1 MIPTTANRVVA
12 EKIKMVVKTAPKVS
26 SSLAFKPRQTVPSAQ
41 AARVQ
46 TAPKVVE
53 KKVESTVQ
61 VSTVP
66 TIATNEVV
74 KDLNS
79 SLTEEFNT
87 NSSYDVRDAYDP
99 RQPNDYI
106 AYCEERLERRKQLRL
121 QEENNRHMQAAEE
134 ARAQLEQER
143 RDASQR
149 GDYQSLMNSAG
160 VQSSEAGAGVAAAG
174 GGGPGMGRGR
184 GRGLNNLPAWMTQ
197 QLAATAAAPASA
209 FDSAAQASSEQFSDA
224 PVPAPTA
231 AAVVGVKRKAQGLF
245 SKPSCVLLLKNMVA
259 AQEVDDQLAA
269 ETMQEC
275 LKYGPVTGCVVH
287 TVPPTASEGVQG
299 GVDCLDEERVRTF
312 VEFERQDSAIRAFR

>member
-1 MIPTTANRVVA
+1 MI
-12 EKIKMVVKTAPKVS
+12 VKSAPKVS
-26 SSLAFKPRQTVPSAQ
+26 SSLAFKPRQTAPSTQ
-41 AARVQ
+41 AARILA
-46 TAPKVVE
+46 APKVVE
-53 KKVESTVQ
+53 AKLEHQKE
-61 VSTVP
+61 VP
-66 TIATNEVV
+66 TVHVSSVPTTVAHEAV

-99 RQPNDYI
+99 KQPNDYI

-121 QEENNRHMQAAEE
+121 QEENNRHMQAAEK

-149 GDYQSLMNSAG
+149 GDYQSLLNSAG
-160 VQSSEAGAGVAAAG
+160 VHSSEANGGIGGAASGAAQ
-174 GGGPGMGRGR
+174 GMGRGR

-197 QLAATAAAPASA
+197 QLATTAAVASDSGSSSVSAEQFTDASA
-209 FDSAAQASSEQFSDA
+209 
-224 PVPAPTA
+224 PTTA
-231 AAVVGVKRKAQGLF
+231 APSAGVGVVGVKRKAQGMF

-259 AQEVDDQLAA
+259 AQEVDDQLAP

-275 LKYGPVTGCVVH
+275 LKYGPVAGCVVH
-287 TVPPTASEGVQG
+287 TVASGIEGVA
-299 GVDCLDEERVRTF
+299 CPEEERVRTF